1 MATKVKK
8 QNRGPGQAR
17 GRSRVSSKHQITIPI
32 GAFNEAGLR
41 EGDVVQ
47 VRAQGR
53 GRVLIAR
60 VDDLVDEYAGCV
72 SSGGELGRVV
82 RGLRAEWD

>member
-1 MATKVKK
+1 MAVDVKK
-8 QNRGPGQAR
+8 SKDEVGRVV
-17 GRSRVSSKHQITIPI
+17 GRSRVSGKHQITIPI

-47 VRAQGR
+47 VKAQGR

-60 VDDLVDEYAGCV
+60 MDDFVDEYAGCL
-72 SSGGELGRVV
+72 STGGELGRAV
-82 RGLRAEWD
+82 RGLRREWD